1 MHKFNKLV
9 LILQGVG
16 KMTKNKNAFIPV
28 RQVGQLLFL
37 SGQTCRK
44 NGKLLYTG
52 KVGKDLTTEE
62 GKKAAKQCMKN
73 LIEQLELYLGHL
85 DRVKNVIKVNGFVQT
100 NEYYEEQGL
109 VMNAAS
115 ELLLKTFGEQRGQH
129 ARSAIGVES
138 LPGNSAVEIEM
149 IVEVT

>member
-1 MHKFNKLV
+1 MLR
-9 LILQGVG
+9 
-16 KMTKNKNAFIPV
+16 NKNAFIPV

-44 NGKLLYTG
+44 DGRMLFTG
-52 KVGKDLTTEE
+52 KVGKDLTTAE
-62 GKKAAKQCMKN
+62 GEQAAKQCMKN
-73 LIEQLELYLGHL
+73 LIEQLELYLGNL
-85 DRVKNVIKVNGFVQT
+85 DQVKNIIKVNGFVQT
-100 NEYYEEQGL
+100 DEYFTEQGI

-115 ELLLKTFGEQRGQH
+115 QLLLKTFGNDRGQH

-149 IVEVT
+149 IVEVFAK

>member
-1 MHKFNKLV
+1 MV
-9 LILQGVG
+9 
-16 KMTKNKNAFIPV
+16 TNKNAFIPI

-44 NGKLLYTG
+44 AGEMLYTG

-62 GKKAAKQCMKN
+62 GKIAAKQCMAN
-73 LIEQLELYLGHL
+73 LIEQLEQYLGDL
-85 DRVKNVIKVNGFVQT
+85 DKVKNIIKVNGFVQT
-100 NEYYEEQGL
+100 DEYYTKQGV
-109 VMNAAS
+109 VMNKAS
-115 ELLLKTFGEQRGQH
+115 HLLLEIFGEKRGQH

-149 IVEVT
+149 IVEIHLDD

>member
-1 MHKFNKLV
+1 MSTNKS
-9 LILQGVG
+9 
-16 KMTKNKNAFIPV
+16 AFIPV

-44 NGKLLYTG
+44 DGKLLFTG
-52 KVGKDLTTEE
+52 KVGKDLTTAE
-62 GKKAAKQCMKN
+62 GEKAAEQCMKN
-73 LIEQLELYLGHL
+73 LIEQLELYLGNL
-85 DRVKNVIKVNGFVQT
+85 DKVKNIVKVNGFVQT
-100 NEYYEEQGL
+100 KEYFAEQGV

-115 ELLLKTFGEQRGQH
+115 RLLLKTFGKERGQH

-149 IVEVT
+149 IVEISHK